1 MAQFPWGSVLTIGL
15 CLAAVG
21 CNDHA
26 GGPIPAAKPAEEKD
40 FGKDKQTGDPATK
53 LDLNPPPVASAEQ
66 VFATRCAACH
76 GQSGHGDGPASAAL
90 NPKPRNYSDAAWQ
103 KSVTDDQ
110 IKKAIV
116 EGGQAVGKS
125 PLMAP
130 NPDLANQP
138 QVVEGLVKIVRSF
151 GAGDGKDTPTKGS

>member
-1 MAQFPWGSVLTIGL
+1 MAQYPWGSVLTIGL
-15 CLAAVG
+15 CLAGAA
-21 CNDHA
+21 CSEHESS
-26 GGPIPAAKPAEEKD
+26 GPIPAVKPAEEKD

-53 LDLNPPPVASAEQ
+53 LDLNTPPPTSAEQ

-76 GQSGHGDGPASAAL
+76 GPDGQGNGPASAAL

-110 IKKAIV
+110 IKKTIV

-151 GAGDGKDTPTKGS
+151 GAQAPKAAKDG